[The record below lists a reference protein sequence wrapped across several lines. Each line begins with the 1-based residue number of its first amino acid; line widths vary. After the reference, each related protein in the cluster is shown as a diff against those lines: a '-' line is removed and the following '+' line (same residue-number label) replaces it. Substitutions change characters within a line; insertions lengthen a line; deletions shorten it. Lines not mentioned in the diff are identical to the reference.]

1 MNPKLTTPFV
11 SANIASHIR
20 VFREQKI
27 MLDTELANMYGV
39 ATGGLVQA
47 VKRNLDRFPCDFMF
61 QLDASEW
68 NMKSQGNRSR
78 LRFTACTRIDSPVT
92 SCSSLTPQSG
102 RV

>member
-68 NMKSQGNRSR
+68 ESLRSQIVISNSKRGNPALSK
-78 LRFTACTRIDSPVT
+78 TRPT
-92 SCSSLTPQSG
+92 G
-102 RV
+102 G